1 MNKSNDWYSF
11 YEPYIK
17 IRDLFDIDTIV
28 ENYIKQNYS
37 ELIENQFEQYKEQG
51 RYTRAGEFIDKEIK
65 AGLKNSDSF
74 YLELKKGNRKDITDI
89 LSKIKKLPLIVDY
102 IEELKYAENR
112 EYNIASSYLRET
124 LELGATFL
132 NHPECCH
139 YLLWIFS
146 TTDDDSDKFIYG
158 SKYLETIA
166 SFIKNEVEQFSFIDD
181 SYYDIS
187 LECYKTFINID
198 DFLTKENIIDL
209 YIKSN
214 YSKILKDE
222 YKLYKEKYNSNQDT
236 FMRDKDL
243 YTGED
248 DGRFLY
254 NSLAKKNKKLD
265 NKLLKEFR
273 KFEVLKKANGTT
285 HSKNIKRLNHIRLA
299 LQMGALA
306 FQKFPNLS
314 IAIITAI
321 ITAIEN
327 AEGYGIPYLNELS
340 RQLNIVAYK
349 VWQDERVI
357 EFDYKQEKYYN
368 DNMNS
373 QEYDEA
379 KLLGYDI

>member
-17 IRDLFDIDTIV
+17 IKGIFDIDTIV

-37 ELIENQFEQYKEQG
+37 KLIEKQFEQYKEQG
-51 RYTRAGEFIDKEIK
+51 RYTRAGDFIDKEIK
-65 AGLKNSDSF
+65 AGLKNPDSY

-89 LSKIKKLPLIVDY
+89 LSEFKKLPLIVDY
-102 IEELKYAENR
+102 IEDLKYFENR
-112 EYNIASSYLRET
+112 EYNKASSYLRDT

-166 SFIKNEVEQFSFIDD
+166 SFIKNEVEQFNFIDD

-187 LECYKTFINID
+187 LECYKKFINID
-198 DFLTKENIIDL
+198 DFLTKENILDL
-209 YIKSN
+209 YIKTN

-222 YKLYKEKYNSNQDT
+222 YKLYKEKYNSNQDI

-248 DGRFLY
+248 DGRFLF
-254 NSLAKKNKKLD
+254 NSLTKRKKKLD
-265 NKLLKEFR
+265 IKLLKKFR
-273 KFEVLKKANGTT
+273 ELEILEENNDTSHSQNIEKLK
-285 HSKNIKRLNHIRLA
+285 HIRLA
-299 LQMGALA
+299 LQMGALV
-306 FQKFPNLS
+306 FQKFPHLS
-314 IAIITAI
+314 TGIRNAMKNAS
-321 ITAIEN
+321 IEGDG
-327 AEGYGIPYLNELS
+327 ASYLKEFS
-340 RQLNIVAYK
+340 RQLNIVAFK
-349 VWQDERVI
+349 EMQEEDNIQAEVA
-357 EFDYKQEKYYN
+357 QEKYYN
-368 DNMNS
+368 DNMSND
-373 QEYDEA
+373 EYDMA
-379 KLLGYDI
+379 KLLGFDI

>member
-17 IRDLFDIDTIV
+17 IKGIFDIDTIV

-37 ELIENQFEQYKEQG
+37 KLIEKQFEQYKEQG
-51 RYTRAGEFIDKEIK
+51 RYTRAGDFIDKEIK
-65 AGLKNSDSF
+65 AGLKNPDSY

-89 LSKIKKLPLIVDY
+89 LSEFKKLPLIVDY
-102 IEELKYAENR
+102 IEDLKYFENR
-112 EYNIASSYLRET
+112 EYNKASSYLRDT

-166 SFIKNEVEQFSFIDD
+166 SFIKNEVEQFNFIDD

-187 LECYKTFINID
+187 LECYKKFINID
-198 DFLTKENIIDL
+198 DFLTKENILDL
-209 YIKSN
+209 YIKTN

-248 DGRFLY
+248 DGRFLF
-254 NSLAKKNKKLD
+254 NSLTKRKKKLD
-265 NKLLKEFR
+265 IKLLKKFR
-273 KFEVLKKANGTT
+273 ELEILEENNDTSHSQNIEKLK
-285 HSKNIKRLNHIRLA
+285 HIRLA
-299 LQMGALA
+299 LQMGALV
-306 FQKFPNLS
+306 FQKFPHLS
-314 IAIITAI
+314 TGIRNAMKNAS
-321 ITAIEN
+321 IEGDG
-327 AEGYGIPYLNELS
+327 ASYLKEFS
-340 RQLNIVAYK
+340 RQLNIVAFK
-349 VWQDERVI
+349 EMQEEDNIQAEVA
-357 EFDYKQEKYYN
+357 QEKYYN
-368 DNMNS
+368 DNMSND
-373 QEYDEA
+373 EYDMA
-379 KLLGYDI
+379 KLLGFDI

>member
-17 IRDLFDIDTIV
+17 IRDLFDIETIV

-102 IEELKYAENR
+102 IEDLKYFGNR
-112 EYNIASSYLRET
+112 EYNKASSYLRDT

-146 TTDDDSDKFIYG
+146 TTYDDSDKFIYG

-166 SFIKNEVEQFSFIDD
+166 SFIKNEVEQFNFIDD

-198 DFLTKENIIDL
+198 DFLTKENILDL

-248 DGRFLY
+248 DGRFLF
-254 NSLAKKNKKLD
+254 NSLTKRKKKLD
-265 NKLLKEFR
+265 INLLKKFR
-273 KFEVLKKANGTT
+273 ELEILDENNNTSHSQNIEKLK
-285 HSKNIKRLNHIRLA
+285 HIRLA
-299 LQMGALA
+299 LQMGALV
-306 FQKFPNLS
+306 FQKFPHLS
-314 IAIITAI
+314 TGIR
-321 ITAIEN
+321 N
-327 AEGYGIPYLNELS
+327 AMRNASLEGGGASYLKELS
-340 RQLNIVAYK
+340 RQLTIVAFK
-349 VWQDERVI
+349 EMQEEDNIQAEVA
-357 EFDYKQEKYYN
+357 QEKYYN
-368 DNMNS
+368 DNMSNDD
-373 QEYDEA
+373 YDMA
-379 KLLGYDI
+379 KLLGFDI

>member
-368 DNMNS
+368 DNMSS

>member
-17 IRDLFDIDTIV
+17 IRDLFDIETIV

-102 IEELKYAENR
+102 IEDLKYFGNR
-112 EYNIASSYLRET
+112 EYNKASSYLRDT

-146 TTDDDSDKFIYG
+146 TTYDDSDKFIYG

-166 SFIKNEVEQFSFIDD
+166 SFIKNEVEQFNFIDD

-198 DFLTKENIIDL
+198 DFLTKENILDL

-248 DGRFLY
+248 DGRFLF
-254 NSLAKKNKKLD
+254 NSLTKRKKKLD
-265 NKLLKEFR
+265 INLLKKFR
-273 KFEVLKKANGTT
+273 ELEILDENNNTSHSQNIEKLK
-285 HSKNIKRLNHIRLA
+285 HIRLA
-299 LQMGALA
+299 LQMGALV
-306 FQKFPNLS
+306 FQKFPHLS
-314 IAIITAI
+314 TGIR
-321 ITAIEN
+321 N
-327 AEGYGIPYLNELS
+327 AMKNASLEGGGVSYLKELS
-340 RQLNIVAYK
+340 RQLTIVAFK
-349 VWQDERVI
+349 EMQEEDNIQAEVA
-357 EFDYKQEKYYN
+357 QEKYYN
-368 DNMNS
+368 DNMSNDD
-373 QEYDEA
+373 YDMA

>member
-17 IRDLFDIDTIV
+17 IRDLFDIETIV

-102 IEELKYAENR
+102 IEDLKYFGNR
-112 EYNIASSYLRET
+112 EYNKASSYLRDT

-146 TTDDDSDKFIYG
+146 TTYDDSDKFIYG

-166 SFIKNEVEQFSFIDD
+166 SFIKNEVEQFNFIDD

-198 DFLTKENIIDL
+198 DFLTKENILDL

-248 DGRFLY
+248 DGRFLF
-254 NSLAKKNKKLD
+254 NSLTKRKKKLD
-265 NKLLKEFR
+265 INLLKKFR
-273 KFEVLKKANGTT
+273 ELEILYENNNTSHSQNIEKLK
-285 HSKNIKRLNHIRLA
+285 HIRLA
-299 LQMGALA
+299 LQMGALV
-306 FQKFPNLS
+306 FQKFPHLS
-314 IAIITAI
+314 TGIR
-321 ITAIEN
+321 N
-327 AEGYGIPYLNELS
+327 AMRNASLEGGGASYLKELS
-340 RQLNIVAYK
+340 RQLTIVAFK
-349 VWQDERVI
+349 EMQEEDNIQAEVA
-357 EFDYKQEKYYN
+357 QEKYYN
-368 DNMNS
+368 DNMSNDD
-373 QEYDEA
+373 YDMA
-379 KLLGYDI
+379 KLLGFDI